1 LEKKLNLTTN
11 PIGRLLKQIA
21 IPASIGSLFQTL
33 FNLTDTFFAGK
44 ISSEALAALAKS
56 FPLYFLII
64 SAGIGIV
71 AGCNSLIANCLG
83 TRNKMAASIYSYNTL
98 IFAVLFSMVITFT
111 GIYFSYDLL
120 KIMGNS
126 DEGIKLAKE
135 YTDIIFLGSI
145 VFLIQTSFNAILY
158 SQGDTKSYRNFLIVG
173 LIFNIILNPIFIFG
187 LFFIPA
193 FGIAGLAI
201 STILIQFV
209 GCVYLFL
216 KVNKTE
222 LKIVLKIENF
232 FPRRNFLVN
241 IFHQVIPIA
250 FSLFLVAIGSFILLF
265 FISIFGDQAI
275 AGYGVGIRFEHLFTL
290 PVIGLNTAVI
300 SIAGQN
306 FGARRFDRI
315 REVYFKAIL
324 IGVIIMCFAGVT
336 IYLFSESIVHIFSN
350 DLEVI
355 EFGSQ
360 YLKIAAFIIPIY
372 PVFFISNAF
381 FTAVKKTSLIFC
393 NNLFRLIILP
403 AIIVWSILNIF
414 DGGFQ
419 DIFFGLL
426 YMNWIFGFFVL
437 LLVRIVMI
445 NKFYEKKKFF
455 FFI

>member
-1 LEKKLNLTTN
+1 LEEKLNLTSN

-33 FNLTDTFFAGK
+33 FNLVDTFFAGK

-83 TRNKMAASIYSYNTL
+83 ARNKMAASIYSYNTL
-98 IFAVLFSMVITFT
+98 IFAVLFSIVITFI

-120 KIMGNS
+120 KIIGNS
-126 DEGIKLAKE
+126 DKSIKLAKE

-222 LKIVLKIENF
+222 LKILLKIENF

-241 IFHQVIPIA
+241 IFHQVIPIT

-324 IGVIIMCFAGVT
+324 IGVIIMCFAGVI
-336 IYLFSESIVHIFSN
+336 IYLFSESIIHIFSN

-355 EFGSQ
+355 KFGSQ

-381 FTAVKKTSLIFC
+381 FTAVKKTSLIFYS
-393 NNLFRLIILP
+393 NLFRLIVLP

-414 DGGFQ
+414 NGEFQ

>member
-1 LEKKLNLTTN
+1 MEEKLNLTSN

-33 FNLTDTFFAGK
+33 FNLVDTFFAGK

-83 TRNKMAASIYSYNTL
+83 ARNKMAASIYSYNTL
-98 IFAVLFSMVITFT
+98 VFAVLFSMVITFI

-120 KIMGNS
+120 KIMGSSNES
-126 DEGIKLAKE
+126 INLAKE
-135 YTDIIFLGSI
+135 YTDVIFLGSI

-201 STILIQFV
+201 STILIQFA

-232 FPRRNFLVN
+232 SPRRNFLVN
-241 IFHQVIPIA
+241 IFYQVIPIT

-324 IGVIIMCFAGVT
+324 IGVIIMCFAGVI
-336 IYLFSESIVHIFSN
+336 IYLFSESIIHIFSN

-355 EFGSQ
+355 KFGSQ

-381 FTAVKKTSLIFC
+381 FTAVKKTSLIFY

-414 DGGFQ
+414 NGEFQ

>member
-1 LEKKLNLTTN
+1 MEKKLNLTSD
-11 PIGRLLKQIA
+11 PIARLLRQIA
-21 IPASIGSLFQTL
+21 IPASVASFFQTL
-33 FNLTDTFFAGK
+33 FNIVDTFFAGK

-83 TRNKMAASIYSYNTL
+83 ARNRMAASVYSYNTL
-98 IFAVLFSMVITFT
+98 VFAVLFSMVITFI

-222 LKIVLKIENF
+222 LKILLKIENF
-232 FPRRNFLVN
+232 FPRRNFLTN
-241 IFHQVIPIA
+241 IFHQVIPIT

-315 REVYFKAIL
+315 REVYFKAVL
-324 IGVIIMCFAGVT
+324 IGVILMCFAGVI
-336 IYLFSESIVHIFSN
+336 IYLFSESIIYIFSN
-350 DLEVI
+350 DPEVI
-355 EFGSQ
+355 KFGSQ

-381 FTAVKKTSLIFC
+381 FTAVKKTSLIFYS
-393 NNLFRLIILP
+393 NLFRLIILP

-414 DGGFQ
+414 DGEFQ

-445 NKFYEKKKFF
+445 KKFYEKKKFF